1 MKQTT
6 MIYKGVTIQFLLSG
20 WYSAKS
26 EKLGYLKADTLQGIK
41 KLIDSEKKIEANGY
55 EFDEE

>member
-41 KLIDSEKKIEANGY
+41 KLIDSEKR
-55 EFDEE
+55 